1 MSARDHEPRP
11 NRSWGTAP
19 ASGAPTRRP
28 RRVAVARAEPLRGVL
43 SQPPPKV
50 TGEGASHN
58 ARGGRGPLPRN
69 RHGLGRRTKAQTTP
83 RPSIQAITF
92 DVGGTL
98 IEVWPSVGHVYAEVA
113 ARHGIKGL
121 SARSLDRRFTVAWR
135 AAIDFG
141 HSRTDWAALVDAT
154 FRGLTDEPPSQTFFA
169 ELYARF
175 AEPSAWRI
183 YEDVIPAL
191 QALAARGLKLGV
203 ISNWDERLRP
213 LLDQLKL
220 GRYFEE
226 IIVSREVGSCKPA
239 RGIFEHAVRK
249 LRLPPE
255 AVLHVGDSLAMDV
268 RGALAAGLSALL
280 LQRTAGAAKA
290 GQIKSLRAL
299 C

>member
-1 MSARDHEPRP
+1 MSARGHEPRP
-11 NRSWGTAP
+11 ARLSVSLAQIVHTLPEMPTGRSAGFQT
-19 ASGAPTRRP
+19 
-28 RRVAVARAEPLRGVL
+28 
-43 SQPPPKV
+43 
-50 TGEGASHN
+50 
-58 ARGGRGPLPRN
+58 
-69 RHGLGRRTKAQTTP
+69 GLGRRHLSSVSIPRVSAKSVWKPAFRPRKCEIYGFGRRTKSQTTA

-121 SARSLDRRFTVAWR
+121 SARSLDRRLNAAWR
-135 AAIDFG
+135 AATDFSY
-141 HSRTDWAALVDAT
+141 SRSDWAALVDAT
-154 FRGLTDEPPSQTFFA
+154 FHGLTDQPPSQTFFA

-175 AEPSAWRI
+175 AEPDAWRI
-183 YEDVIPAL
+183 YEDVILTL

-213 LLDQLKL
+213 LLERLKL
-220 GRYFEE
+220 GGYFDS

-249 LRLPPE
+249 LGLPPE

-268 RGALAAGLSALL
+268 RGAPAAGLSGLL
-280 LQRTAGAAKA
+280 LQRTGGAAKA